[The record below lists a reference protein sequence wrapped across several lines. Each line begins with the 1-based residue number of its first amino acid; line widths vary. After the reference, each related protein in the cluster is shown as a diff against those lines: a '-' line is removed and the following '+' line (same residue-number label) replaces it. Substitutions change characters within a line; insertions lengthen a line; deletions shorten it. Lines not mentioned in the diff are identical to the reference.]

1 MNAKALLFLLASQ
14 LALVA
19 QNGIDQLVIMAG
31 TSTVDTQGRHW
42 AYLAWHTT
50 DTTALRSR
58 TFAVY
63 AKPGDATSA
72 APYERQAIVRIQ
84 TDPLVIQPLLQRSV
98 QLGQDLAQLDETI
111 NNLFER
117 LTPDPTLP
125 LAQKLSA
132 VIRGSQDNPDH
143 FKNLVLLSRVHPAV
157 GLCLGWAHASSIPG
171 PVGSAATFELRGYDS
186 VGDRDLG
193 VMGRTT
199 VRAGQPVILPAPGAP
214 VELPDITPK
223 GDLNAKLRWATPDN
237 LRRLSMLQHGF
248 NIYRVPRATAEAAN
262 FHVVPPT
269 PSTLLA
275 LVQSNPTVHR
285 LNHVPVLNPRDFTA
299 AEATD
304 LLSDA
309 TTFFFSDWN
318 DRFNP
323 ATAMP
328 QHDFVNG
335 AQFYYFVTA
344 RDLLGRDG
352 LVSPGTLVTICDRMP
367 PAAPRRVRVENHYS
381 YGPGGAHQKLQVI
394 WQQNEPTPLDTTTA
408 YYVYRWTSL
417 TQMHAH
423 ASQPLFNLVAGPIAH
438 LPGSPTNS
446 FLDNGIVANHEGAT
460 LWYTIVAVDAGACAP
475 GGNRS
480 PHSAPAFGVLR
491 DREGPSN
498 GGGSV
503 EITCTRPDADFNG
516 TGTPYPGSD
525 LATNAFHYRVTTQ
538 RQHPKISW
546 AEYWYEITGITTERL
561 FLGRHSYEQGGSSV
575 GVDLSVPRSGL
586 PPNPTLT
593 FHCRVGSVDERVSDV
608 VSSSLIAIPPEVLI
622 RPVLFSGRME
632 SHRTS
637 PDGDCHVHDPH
648 GGDGDTVE
656 PICLTANLTPG
667 TREVK
672 FYRRV
677 ENGPITLVC
686 QREANFADGVTS
698 ASCCDGSVPA
708 QSSEICYFAQLF
720 DEHGNA
726 SPMTRINCVKTAPN
740 APMATPI
747 LSPIVATGSSTD
759 ASLRLQW
766 FCPRYGIE
774 RFEVWIAGYPLA
786 PAKKISPDLTL
797 TNQIELGIPLPGVI
811 PDPKLMT
818 FLTRRIGPV
827 LGTGPVFTVD
837 VEAIEGNNYT
847 VFIRAVGKDGS
858 VGPRS
863 NVERVT
869 WHTPPAVAG
878 SDVPWPARPLP
889 PLTLTNFPG
898 VLARMFH
905 TNDPIFDPHFPQQ
918 ALEGVGVRVGAV
930 HMQYPVGLTN
940 AMPGTADPLDHVYR
954 SARDHRPLFPLVVY
968 RTQVP
973 NADFPSV
980 SGDVVQV
987 TPLMEQV
994 AFQRQA
1000 LAPGNNIVHVH
1011 DPFLRLVPIEETP
1024 GAMNWE
1030 LYLLDTQPVIEAAS
1044 YQYFLVRL
1052 DPDTREITEVVST
1065 NPVLVQP

>member
-1 MNAKALLFLLASQ
+1 MNVKALLFLLASQ
-14 LALVA
+14 VALVA
-19 QNGIDQLVIMAG
+19 QSGIDQLVIMAG

-50 DTTALRSR
+50 ETTALRSR

-63 AKPGDATSA
+63 AKPGDAASV
-72 APYERQAIVRIQ
+72 APYERQAIVRVQ
-84 TDPLVIQPLLQRSV
+84 TDPLVLQPLLQRSA
-98 QLGQDLAQLDETI
+98 QLGQDLYQLDETI

-132 VIRGSQDNPDH
+132 VIRGSQDSPDH
-143 FKNLVLLSRVHPAV
+143 FKNLVLLARMHPAV
-157 GLCLGWAHASSIPG
+157 GLCLGWAHASLIPG
-171 PVGSAATFELRGYDS
+171 PVGSATTFELRGYDS
-186 VGDRDLG
+186 AGERDLG
-193 VMGRTT
+193 VVGRTT
-199 VRAGQPVILPAPGAP
+199 VRAGQPVILPAPGGP
-214 VELPDITPK
+214 VEVPDITPK

-248 NIYRVPRATAEAAN
+248 NVYRVPRATAEAQN
-262 FHVVPPT
+262 FHLVPPT
-269 PSTLLA
+269 PATLLA
-275 LVQSNPTVHR
+275 LVQSNPAVHR
-285 LNHVPVLNPRDFTA
+285 LNHAPILNPRDYTA
-299 AEATD
+299 AEAAD
-304 LLSDA
+304 LASDA

-352 LVSPGTLVTICDRMP
+352 SVSPGTLVTICDRMP

-381 YGPGGAHQKLQVI
+381 YGAGGAQQKLQVL

-417 TQMHAH
+417 TQMHAY
-423 ASQPLFNLVAGPIAH
+423 ASQPLFNRVAGPIAH

-446 FLDNGIVANHEGAT
+446 FLDNGVVANQEGVT
-460 LWYTIVAVDAGACAP
+460 FWYTVVAVDAGACAP

-491 DREGPSN
+491 EREGPSS

-516 TGTPYPGSD
+516 TGSPYPGRD

-538 RQHPKISW
+538 RQHPTISW

-561 FLGRHSYEQGGSSV
+561 FLGRHFYDQGSSSV

-593 FHCRVGSVDERVSDV
+593 FHCRVGSINERLSEI
-608 VSSSLIAIPPEVLI
+608 VSSSLIGIPPEVLI
-622 RPVLFSGRME
+622 QPVLFSGRIE
-632 SHRTS
+632 SQRTS
-637 PDGDCHVHDPH
+637 PNGDCHVHDPH
-648 GGDGDTVE
+648 GGDGDAVE
-656 PICLTANLTPG
+656 PVCLTANLTPG

-686 QREANFADGVTS
+686 QREAKFGPGVTS
-698 ASCCDGSVPA
+698 ASCCDDSMPA

-726 SPMTRINCVKTAPN
+726 SPIARLACIKTAPN

-747 LSPIVATGSSTD
+747 LSPIMATGNSTN

-774 RFEVWIAGYPLA
+774 RFEVWIAGYPLS
-786 PAKKISPDLTL
+786 PSKKISPDLTL

-811 PDPKLMT
+811 PDPKLLT

-837 VEAIEGNNYT
+837 LDAIEGNNYT

-863 NVERVT
+863 NVEQVA
-869 WHTPPAVAG
+869 WHTPPAVVD
-878 SDVPWPARPLP
+878 SNVPWPARPLP

-898 VLARMFH
+898 VLARMFY
-905 TNDPIFDPHFPQQ
+905 TNDQVFNSFPQQ
-918 ALEGVGVRVGAV
+918 RLEGAGVRIGTVSMA
-930 HMQYPVGLTN
+930 YPVGYTN
-940 AMPGTADPLDHVYR
+940 AISGTADPLDHVFR
-954 SARDHRPLFPLVVY
+954 SARDHRPLFPVVVY
-968 RTQVP
+968 RTQVT
-973 NADFPSV
+973 NAAFPSV
-980 SGDVVQV
+980 SGELIQV
-987 TPLMEQV
+987 TPLMEQI

-1000 LAPGNNIVHVH
+1000 LAGGNSLVHVQ
-1011 DPFLRLVPIEETP
+1011 DPFVRLIPVEETP
-1024 GAMNWE
+1024 GAMNWS
-1030 LYLLDTQPVIEAAS
+1030 LYLLDTQPVLEAAS

-1052 DPDTREITEVVST
+1052 DADTREITEVVPT
-1065 NPVLVQP
+1065 NAIELQP